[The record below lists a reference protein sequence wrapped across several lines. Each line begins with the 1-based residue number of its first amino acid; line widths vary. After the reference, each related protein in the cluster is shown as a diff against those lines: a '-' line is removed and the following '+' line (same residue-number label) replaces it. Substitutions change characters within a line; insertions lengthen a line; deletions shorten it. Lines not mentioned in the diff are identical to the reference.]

1 MDIPVLAGEAD
12 FRPSTDVSFDTQ
24 TFETLVPAVINFRI
38 PATTPAERT
47 GCRPV
52 DIPLTV
58 VMQPQLCAVTIGAL
72 KARSALG
79 GWRQTPREELIDEGF
94 TFAQSREGPVALEAN
109 VHAVRSIRFEC
120 NPPAAICGGVK
131 LALRTMICKLTDMF
145 PSKAIIGLGDVQAK
159 TAGIQGMVDR

>member
-12 FRPSTDVSFDTQ
+12 FRPSTDIALYAKCL
-24 TFETLVPAVINFRI
+24 EALIPAVIDFRI
-38 PATTPAERT
+38 PATTPTKLTRCCT
-47 GCRPV
+47 V

-72 KARSALG
+72 KARGALG
-79 GWRQTPREELIDEGF
+79 GWCQTPWEKLIEERL
-94 TFAQSREGPVALEAN
+94 TFPQSREGPIALQPN
-109 VHAVRSIRFEC
+109 VHTVRGIGFKG

-131 LALRTMICKLTDMF
+131 LALRTMICQLTDMF
-145 PSKAIIGLGDVQAK
+145 PSNAIIGLGDVQAK